1 MADLR
6 VSDQQSQ
13 ENNHGSLFSE
23 GSDLILLPVSPLMLC
38 IFHVQNELLLVQ
50 ASQTSLSLKF
60 NFHCNSLVS
69 LSDSKVSDLGKQSVK
84 YIRKIFG
91 FLLNC

>member
-1 MADLR
+1 MADLT

-13 ENNHGSLFSE
+13 ENYHGILFSE
-23 GSDLILLPVSPLMLC
+23 GRDLIILHISLLMLY

-60 NFHCNSLVS
+60 NFHCNNPVS
-69 LSDSKVSDLGKQSVK
+69 LSDSKVSDLGK
-84 YIRKIFG
+84 
-91 FLLNC
+91 